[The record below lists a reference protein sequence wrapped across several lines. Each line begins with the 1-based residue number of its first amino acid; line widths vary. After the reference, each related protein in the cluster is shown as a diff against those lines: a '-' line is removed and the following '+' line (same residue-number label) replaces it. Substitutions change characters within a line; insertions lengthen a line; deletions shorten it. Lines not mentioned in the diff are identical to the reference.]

1 LESLDADKDIQIYL
15 ILFIITLTSNINLL
29 ISQEINFHTPID
41 APFDLSGTFGEF
53 RSRFHTG
60 IDFKSRGVQG
70 QKIFS
75 IEDGYVSRIEVN
87 NYGYGKVIYIDH
99 FNGFTSV
106 YAHLKNFSPEL
117 DKYIKSEL
125 YKSKRNSI
133 KKFPKK
139 NQLKISKGEVIG
151 YSGNTGR
158 SFGPHLHFEIRD
170 TKSQDAVNPLMFNY
184 TYKDDERPIIRGLY
198 VINEENSLVRS
209 LPERKKVRKVNDST
223 YTVDDFEYN
232 GKVGIGLD
240 IYDIQYKNLYN
251 QNGVYKVELFIDSI
265 LKYSYKMDK
274 IKFSENHYKKIMYDY
289 LSLVQRNKKVLKI
302 YSPRNSNLS
311 FLKNNRFN
319 GIINSDSLKDN
330 SLLIRV
336 SDWNGNSSSIK
347 FKIKVNDSIYS
358 KLSYN
363 GIEILTNQNY
373 TLNKNSS
380 IIEIDKNTFY
390 DDLLMNISYQSDT
403 LNLGKEKDP
412 FRSTIRIKLPHQ
424 ISDTL
429 KLRQSFIGK
438 IINGKISYIRSKK
451 NNSYINAS
459 ISSLGEYIISKDS
472 LKPEIKPVNFKSN
485 SNIKLKNTLKLRLKD
500 DLSGIKSYSS
510 SFNGNW
516 ALFEYE
522 PKSNMIF
529 HNLSDGIVKNGEN
542 ELIIRYEDGV
552 GNKGVYQ
559 TKVYY

>member
-1 LESLDADKDIQIYL
+1 MRLFLR
-15 ILFIITLTSNINLL
+15 ILFTTLFISNINFG
-29 ISQEINFHTPID
+29 ISQEIDFHTPID

-99 FNGFTSV
+99 LNGFTSV

-117 DKYIKSEL
+117 DEYVKSEL

-139 NQLKISKGEVIG
+139 NQLRINKGEVIG

-170 TKSQDAVNPLMFNY
+170 TKSQDAINPLMFNY

-198 VINEENSLVRS
+198 IINENNSLVRNS
-209 LPERKKVRKVNDST
+209 PIRKKVKKINDST

-232 GKVGIGLD
+232 GKIGIGLD

-251 QNGVYKVELFIDSI
+251 QNGVYKIELFIDST

-289 LSLVQRNKKVLKI
+289 LSLAQKNKKVLKI
-302 YSPRNSNLS
+302 YTPRNSDLS
-311 FLKNNRFN
+311 FLKNNKFN
-319 GIINSDSLKDN
+319 GIINSDSIRNN
-330 SLLIRV
+330 SLLVRV

-347 FKIKVNDSIYS
+347 FNIKANDSIS
-358 KLSYN
+358 RRSSYN

-380 IIEIDKNTFY
+380 IIEIGKNTFY

-412 FRSTIRIKLPHQ
+412 FRSSIRIKLPHK

-429 KLRQSFIGK
+429 ELRQSFVGK
-438 IINGKISYIRSKK
+438 IINRKISYISSKK
-451 NNSYINAS
+451 NKSYIYAS
-459 ISSLGEYIISKDS
+459 TSSLGEYIISKDT
-472 LKPEIKPVNFKSN
+472 LKPDIKPINFTNK
-485 SNIKLKNTLKLRLKD
+485 SNIKVKNTLKLRLKD
-500 DLSGIKSYSS
+500 DLSGIKNYSS
-510 SFNGNW
+510 YFNGNW

-529 HNLSDGIVKNGEN
+529 HNLSDGIIKDGEN
-542 ELIIRYEDGV
+542 ELIIKYEDGV

-559 TKVYY
+559 AKVYY

>member
-1 LESLDADKDIQIYL
+1 MRLFLR
-15 ILFIITLTSNINLL
+15 ILFTTLFISNINFG
-29 ISQEINFHTPID
+29 ISQEIDFHTPID

-75 IEDGYVSRIEVN
+75 IEDGYISRIEVN

-99 FNGFTSV
+99 LNGFTSV
-106 YAHLKNFSPEL
+106 YAHLKNFNSEL
-117 DKYIKSEL
+117 DEYIKSEL

-133 KKFPKK
+133 KKFPKT
-139 NQLKISKGEVIG
+139 NQLRINKGEVIG

-170 TKSQDAVNPLMFNY
+170 TKSQDAINPLMFNY

-198 VINEENSLVRS
+198 IINENNSLVRNS
-209 LPERKKVRKVNDST
+209 PIRKKVKKINDST

-232 GKVGIGLD
+232 GKIGIGLD

-289 LSLVQRNKKVLKI
+289 LSLAQKNKKVLKI
-302 YSPRNSNLS
+302 YTPRNSDLS
-311 FLKNNRFN
+311 FLKNNKFN
-319 GIINSDSLKDN
+319 GIINSDSIRNN
-330 SLLIRV
+330 SLLVRV

-347 FKIKVNDSIYS
+347 FNLKANDSIS
-358 KLSYN
+358 RRSSYN

-380 IIEIDKNTFY
+380 IIEIGKNTFY

-412 FRSTIRIKLPHQ
+412 FRSSIRIKLPHK

-429 KLRQSFIGK
+429 ELRQSFVGK
-438 IINGKISYIRSKK
+438 IINGKISYISSKK
-451 NNSYINAS
+451 NKSYIYANT
-459 ISSLGEYIISKDS
+459 SSLGEYIISKDT
-472 LKPEIKPVNFKSN
+472 LKPDIKSLNFKNN
-485 SNIKLKNTLKLRLKD
+485 SNIKVKNTLKLRLKD
-500 DLSGIKSYSS
+500 DLSGIKNYSS
-510 SFNGNW
+510 YFNGNW

-529 HNLSDGIVKNGEN
+529 HNLSDGIIKDGEN
-542 ELIIRYEDGV
+542 KLIIKYEDGV

>member
-1 LESLDADKDIQIYL
+1 MRLFLR
-15 ILFIITLTSNINLL
+15 ILFTTLFISNINFG
-29 ISQEINFHTPID
+29 ISQEIDFHTPID

-99 FNGFTSV
+99 LNGFTSV
-106 YAHLKNFSPEL
+106 YAHLKNFSPDL
-117 DKYIKSEL
+117 DEYIKSEL

-133 KKFPKK
+133 KKFPKT
-139 NQLKISKGEVIG
+139 NQLRISKGEVIG

-170 TKSQDAVNPLMFNY
+170 TKSQDAINPLMFNY

-198 VINEENSLVRS
+198 IINENNSLVRNS
-209 LPERKKVRKVNDST
+209 PIRKKVKKINDST

-232 GKVGIGLD
+232 GKIGIGLD

-289 LSLVQRNKKVLKI
+289 LSLAQKNKKVLKI
-302 YSPRNSNLS
+302 YTPRNSDLS
-311 FLKNNRFN
+311 FLKNNKFN
-319 GIINSDSLKDN
+319 GIINSDSIRNN
-330 SLLIRV
+330 SLLVRV

-347 FKIKVNDSIYS
+347 FNLKANDSIS
-358 KLSYN
+358 RRSSYN

-380 IIEIDKNTFY
+380 IIEIGKNTFY

-412 FRSTIRIKLPHQ
+412 FRSSIRIKLPHK

-429 KLRQSFIGK
+429 ELRQSFVGK
-438 IINGKISYIRSKK
+438 IINGKISYISSKK
-451 NNSYINAS
+451 NKSYIYAS
-459 ISSLGEYIISKDS
+459 TSSLGEYIISKDT
-472 LKPEIKPVNFKSN
+472 LKPDIKPVNFKNN
-485 SNIKLKNTLKLRLKD
+485 SNIKVNNTLKLRLKD
-500 DLSGIKSYSS
+500 DLSGIKNYSS
-510 SFNGNW
+510 YFNGIW

-522 PKSNMIF
+522 PKSNIIF
-529 HNLSDGIVKNGEN
+529 HNLSDGIIKDGEN
-542 ELIIRYEDGV
+542 ELIIKYEDGV

>member
-1 LESLDADKDIQIYL
+1 MRLFLR
-15 ILFIITLTSNINLL
+15 ILFTTLFISNINFG
-29 ISQEINFHTPID
+29 ISQEIDFHTPID

-99 FNGFTSV
+99 LNGFTSV
-106 YAHLKNFSPEL
+106 YAHLKNFNSEL
-117 DKYIKSEL
+117 DEYIKSEL

-133 KKFPKK
+133 KKFPKT
-139 NQLKISKGEVIG
+139 NQLRINKGEVIG

-170 TKSQDAVNPLMFNY
+170 TKSQDAINPLMFNY
-184 TYKDDERPIIRGLY
+184 SYKDDERPIIRGLY
-198 VINEENSLVRS
+198 IINENNSLVRNS
-209 LPERKKVRKVNDST
+209 PIRKKVKKINDST

-232 GKVGIGLD
+232 GKIGIGLD

-289 LSLVQRNKKVLKI
+289 LSLARKNRKVLKI
-302 YSPRNSNLS
+302 YTPRNSDLS
-311 FLKNNRFN
+311 FLKNNKFN
-319 GIINSDSLKDN
+319 GIINSDSIRDN
-330 SLLIRV
+330 SLLVRV

-347 FKIKVNDSIYS
+347 FNLKANDSIS
-358 KLSYN
+358 RRSSYN

-380 IIEIDKNTFY
+380 IIEIGKNTFY

-412 FRSTIRIKLPHQ
+412 FRSSIRIKLPHK

-429 KLRQSFIGK
+429 ELRQSFVGK
-438 IINGKISYIRSKK
+438 IINGKISYISSKK
-451 NNSYINAS
+451 NKSYIYANT
-459 ISSLGEYIISKDS
+459 SSLGEYIISKDT
-472 LKPEIKPVNFKSN
+472 LKPDIKAINFKNN
-485 SNIKLKNTLKLRLKD
+485 SNIKVKNILKLRLKD
-500 DLSGIKSYSS
+500 DLSGIKNYSS
-510 SFNGNW
+510 YFNGNW

-529 HNLSDGIVKNGEN
+529 HNLSDGIIKDGEN
-542 ELIIRYEDGV
+542 ELIIKYEDGV

-559 TKVYY
+559 AKVYY

>member
-1 LESLDADKDIQIYL
+1 MRLFLR
-15 ILFIITLTSNINLL
+15 ILFTTLFISNINFG
-29 ISQEINFHTPID
+29 ISQEIDFHTPID

-99 FNGFTSV
+99 LNGFTSV

-117 DKYIKSEL
+117 DEYVKSEL

-139 NQLKISKGEVIG
+139 NQLRINKGEVIG

-170 TKSQDAVNPLMFNY
+170 TKSQDAINPLMFNY
-184 TYKDDERPIIRGLY
+184 SYKDDERPIIRGLY
-198 VINEENSLVRS
+198 IINENNSLVRNS
-209 LPERKKVRKVNDST
+209 PIRKKVKKINDST

-232 GKVGIGLD
+232 GKIGIGLD

-251 QNGVYKVELFIDSI
+251 QNGVYKVELFIDST

-289 LSLVQRNKKVLKI
+289 LSLARKNRKVLKI
-302 YSPRNSNLS
+302 YTPRNSDLS
-311 FLKNNRFN
+311 FLKNNKFN
-319 GIINSDSLKDN
+319 GIINSDSIRNN
-330 SLLIRV
+330 SLLVRV

-347 FKIKVNDSIYS
+347 FNIKANDSIS
-358 KLSYN
+358 RRSSYN

-380 IIEIDKNTFY
+380 IIEIGKNTFY

-412 FRSTIRIKLPHQ
+412 FRSSIRIKLPHK

-429 KLRQSFIGK
+429 ELRQSFVGK
-438 IINGKISYIRSKK
+438 IINRKISYISSKK
-451 NNSYINAS
+451 NKSYIYAS
-459 ISSLGEYIISKDS
+459 TSSLGEYIISKDT
-472 LKPEIKPVNFKSN
+472 LKPDIKPINFTNK
-485 SNIKLKNTLKLRLKD
+485 SNIKVKNTLKLRLKD
-500 DLSGIKSYSS
+500 DLSGIKNYSS
-510 SFNGNW
+510 YFNGNW

-529 HNLSDGIVKNGEN
+529 HNLSDGIIKDGEN
-542 ELIIRYEDGV
+542 ELIIKYEDGV

-559 TKVYY
+559 AKVYY

>member
-1 LESLDADKDIQIYL
+1 MRLFLR
-15 ILFIITLTSNINLL
+15 ILFTTLFISNINFG
-29 ISQEINFHTPID
+29 ISQEIDFHTPID

-99 FNGFTSV
+99 LNGFTSV
-106 YAHLKNFSPEL
+106 YAHLKNFNPEL
-117 DKYIKSEL
+117 DEYIKSEL

-133 KKFPKK
+133 KKFPKT
-139 NQLKISKGEVIG
+139 NQLRINKGEVIG

-170 TKSQDAVNPLMFNY
+170 TKSQDAINPLMFNY

-198 VINEENSLVRS
+198 IINENNSLVRNS
-209 LPERKKVRKVNDST
+209 PIRKKVKKINDST

-232 GKVGIGLD
+232 GKIGIGLD

-289 LSLVQRNKKVLKI
+289 LSLARKNKKVLKI
-302 YSPRNSNLS
+302 YTPRNSDLS
-311 FLKNNRFN
+311 FLKNNKFN
-319 GIINSDSLKDN
+319 GIINSDSIRDN
-330 SLLIRV
+330 SLLVRV

-347 FKIKVNDSIYS
+347 FNLKANDSIS
-358 KLSYN
+358 RRSSYN

-380 IIEIDKNTFY
+380 IIEIGKNTFY

-412 FRSTIRIKLPHQ
+412 FRSSIRIKLPHK

-429 KLRQSFIGK
+429 ELRQSFVGK
-438 IINGKISYIRSKK
+438 IINGKISYISSKK
-451 NNSYINAS
+451 NKSYIYANT
-459 ISSLGEYIISKDS
+459 SSLGEYIISKDT
-472 LKPEIKPVNFKSN
+472 LKPDIKPINFKNN
-485 SNIKLKNTLKLRLKD
+485 SNIKVKNTLKLRLKD
-500 DLSGIKSYSS
+500 DLSGIKNYSS
-510 SFNGNW
+510 YFNGNW

-529 HNLSDGIVKNGEN
+529 HNLSDGIIKDGEN
-542 ELIIRYEDGV
+542 ELIIKYEDGV

>member
-1 LESLDADKDIQIYL
+1 MRLFLR
-15 ILFIITLTSNINLL
+15 ILFTTLFISNINFG
-29 ISQEINFHTPID
+29 ISQEIDFHTPID

-99 FNGFTSV
+99 LNGFTSV

-117 DKYIKSEL
+117 DEYVKSEL

-139 NQLKISKGEVIG
+139 NQLRINKGEVIG

-170 TKSQDAVNPLMFNY
+170 TKSQDAINPLMFNY
-184 TYKDDERPIIRGLY
+184 SYKDDERPIIRGLY
-198 VINEENSLVRS
+198 IINENNSLVRNS
-209 LPERKKVRKVNDST
+209 PIRKKVKKINDST

-232 GKVGIGLD
+232 GKIGIGLD

-251 QNGVYKVELFIDSI
+251 QNGVYKVELFIDST

-289 LSLVQRNKKVLKI
+289 LSLAQKNKKVLKI
-302 YSPRNSNLS
+302 YTPRNSDLS
-311 FLKNNRFN
+311 FLKNNKFN
-319 GIINSDSLKDN
+319 GIINSDSIRNN
-330 SLLIRV
+330 SLLVRV

-347 FKIKVNDSIYS
+347 FNIKANDSIS
-358 KLSYN
+358 RRSSYN

-380 IIEIDKNTFY
+380 IIEIGKNTFY

-412 FRSTIRIKLPHQ
+412 FRSSITIKLPHK

-429 KLRQSFIGK
+429 ELRQSFVGK
-438 IINGKISYIRSKK
+438 IINRKISYISSKK
-451 NNSYINAS
+451 NKSYIYAS
-459 ISSLGEYIISKDS
+459 TSSLGEYIISKDT
-472 LKPEIKPVNFKSN
+472 LKPDIKPINFTKK
-485 SNIKLKNTLKLRLKD
+485 SNIKVKNTLKLRLKD
-500 DLSGIKSYSS
+500 DLSGIKNYSS
-510 SFNGNW
+510 YFNGNW

-529 HNLSDGIVKNGEN
+529 HNLSDGIIKDGEN
-542 ELIIRYEDGV
+542 ELIIKYEDGV

-559 TKVYY
+559 VKVYY

>member
-1 LESLDADKDIQIYL
+1 MRLFLR
-15 ILFIITLTSNINLL
+15 ILFTTLFISNINFG
-29 ISQEINFHTPID
+29 ISQEIDFHTPID

-99 FNGFTSV
+99 LNGFTSV
-106 YAHLKNFSPEL
+106 YAHLKNFNPEL
-117 DKYIKSEL
+117 DEYIKSEL

-133 KKFPKK
+133 KKFPKT
-139 NQLKISKGEVIG
+139 NQLRINKGEVIG

-170 TKSQDAVNPLMFNY
+170 TKSQDAINPLMFNY
-184 TYKDDERPIIRGLY
+184 SYKDDERPIIRGLY
-198 VINEENSLVRS
+198 IINENNSLVRNS
-209 LPERKKVRKVNDST
+209 PIRKKVKKINDST

-232 GKVGIGLD
+232 GKIGIGLD

-289 LSLVQRNKKVLKI
+289 LSLAQKNKKVLKI
-302 YSPRNSNLS
+302 YTPRNSDLS
-311 FLKNNRFN
+311 FLKNNKFN
-319 GIINSDSLKDN
+319 GIINSDSIRDN
-330 SLLIRV
+330 SLLVRV

-347 FKIKVNDSIYS
+347 FNLKANDSIS
-358 KLSYN
+358 RRSSYN

-380 IIEIDKNTFY
+380 IIEIGKNTFY

-412 FRSTIRIKLPHQ
+412 FRSSIRIKLPHK

-429 KLRQSFIGK
+429 ELRQSFIGK
-438 IINGKISYIRSKK
+438 IINGKISYISSKK
-451 NNSYINAS
+451 NKSYIYANT
-459 ISSLGEYIISKDS
+459 SSLGEYIISKDT
-472 LKPEIKPVNFKSN
+472 LKPDIKAINFKNN
-485 SNIKLKNTLKLRLKD
+485 SNIKVKNILKLRLKD
-500 DLSGIKSYSS
+500 DLSGIKNYSS
-510 SFNGNW
+510 YFNGNW

-529 HNLSDGIVKNGEN
+529 HNLSDGIIKDGEN
-542 ELIIRYEDGV
+542 ELIIKYEDGV

>member
-1 LESLDADKDIQIYL
+1 MRLFLRILYTT
-15 ILFIITLTSNINLL
+15 LFISNINFG
-29 ISQEINFHTPID
+29 ISQEIDFHTPID

-99 FNGFTSV
+99 LNGFTSV
-106 YAHLKNFSPEL
+106 YAHLKNFNPEL
-117 DKYIKSEL
+117 DEYIKSEL
-125 YKSKRNSI
+125 YKAKKNSI

-139 NQLKISKGEVIG
+139 NQLRISKGEVIG

-170 TKSQDAVNPLMFNY
+170 TKSQDAINPLMFNY

-198 VINEENSLVRS
+198 LINEDNSLIRS
-209 LPERKKVRKVNDST
+209 LPIRKKVRKVNDST

-232 GKVGIGLD
+232 GKVGVGLD

-289 LSLVQRNKKVLKI
+289 ISLVESNKKVLKI

-311 FLKNNRFN
+311 FLKNNKFN
-319 GIINSDSLKDN
+319 GIINSDSFKNN
-330 SLLIRV
+330 SLHVRV

-347 FKIKVNDSIYS
+347 FKIKANDSIS
-358 KLSYN
+358 SRQSYN
-363 GIEILTNQNY
+363 GIEILTDQKY

-390 DDLLMNISYQSDT
+390 NDLLMNVSYQSGI

-412 FRSTIRIKLPHQ
+412 FRSSIKIKLPHK

-429 KLRQSFIGK
+429 ELRQSFVGK
-438 IINGKISYIRSKK
+438 IINGKISYINSKK
-451 NNSYINAS
+451 SNTYIYAS
-459 ISSLGEYIISKDS
+459 ISSLGEYVISKDS
-472 LKPEIKPVNFKSN
+472 LKPEIKPINFKSN
-485 SNIKLKNTLKLRLKD
+485 SNIKLKNTLRLRLKD
-500 DLSGIKSYSS
+500 DLSGIKKYSS
-510 SFNGNW
+510 YFNGNW

-529 HNLSDGIVKNGEN
+529 HNLSDGIIKNGEN
-542 ELIIRYEDGV
+542 ELIIKYEDGV

>member
-1 LESLDADKDIQIYL
+1 MRLFLR
-15 ILFIITLTSNINLL
+15 ILFTTLFISNINFG
-29 ISQEINFHTPID
+29 ISQEIDFHTPID

-99 FNGFTSV
+99 LNGFTSV
-106 YAHLKNFSPEL
+106 YAHLKNFNSEL
-117 DKYIKSEL
+117 DEYIKSEL

-133 KKFPKK
+133 KKFPKT
-139 NQLKISKGEVIG
+139 NQLRINKGEVIG

-170 TKSQDAVNPLMFNY
+170 TKSQDAINPLMFNY

-198 VINEENSLVRS
+198 IINENNSLVRNS
-209 LPERKKVRKVNDST
+209 PIRKKVKKINDST

-232 GKVGIGLD
+232 GKIGIGLD

-289 LSLVQRNKKVLKI
+289 LSLARKNKKVLKI
-302 YSPRNSNLS
+302 YTPRNSDLS
-311 FLKNNRFN
+311 FLKNNKFN
-319 GIINSDSLKDN
+319 GIINSDSIRDN
-330 SLLIRV
+330 SLLVRV

-347 FKIKVNDSIYS
+347 FNLKANDSIS
-358 KLSYN
+358 RRSSYN

-380 IIEIDKNTFY
+380 IIEIGKNTFY

-412 FRSTIRIKLPHQ
+412 FRSSIRIKLPHK

-429 KLRQSFIGK
+429 ELRQSFVGK
-438 IINGKISYIRSKK
+438 IINGKISYISSKK
-451 NNSYINAS
+451 NKSYIYANT
-459 ISSLGEYIISKDS
+459 SSLGEYIISKDT
-472 LKPEIKPVNFKSN
+472 LKPDIKAVNFKNN
-485 SNIKLKNTLKLRLKD
+485 SNIKVKNILKLRLKD
-500 DLSGIKSYSS
+500 DLSGIKNYSS
-510 SFNGNW
+510 YFNGNW

-529 HNLSDGIVKNGEN
+529 HNLSDGIIKDGEN
-542 ELIIRYEDGV
+542 KLIIKYEDGV

>member
-1 LESLDADKDIQIYL
+1 MRLFLR
-15 ILFIITLTSNINLL
+15 ILFTTLFISNINFG
-29 ISQEINFHTPID
+29 ISQEIDFHTPID

-75 IEDGYVSRIEVN
+75 IEDGYISRIEVN

-99 FNGFTSV
+99 LNGFTSV
-106 YAHLKNFSPEL
+106 YAHLKNFNPEL
-117 DKYIKSEL
+117 DEYIKSEL

-133 KKFPKK
+133 KKFPKT
-139 NQLKISKGEVIG
+139 NQLRINKGEVIG

-170 TKSQDAVNPLMFNY
+170 TKSQDAINPLMFNY
-184 TYKDDERPIIRGLY
+184 SYKDDERPIIRGLY
-198 VINEENSLVRS
+198 IINENNSLVRNS
-209 LPERKKVRKVNDST
+209 PIRKKVKKINDST

-232 GKVGIGLD
+232 GKIGIGLD

-289 LSLVQRNKKVLKI
+289 LSLARKNKKVLKI
-302 YSPRNSNLS
+302 YTPRNSDLS
-311 FLKNNRFN
+311 FLKNNKFN
-319 GIINSDSLKDN
+319 GIINSDSIRDN
-330 SLLIRV
+330 SLLVRV

-347 FKIKVNDSIYS
+347 FNLKANDSIS
-358 KLSYN
+358 KRSSYN

-380 IIEIDKNTFY
+380 IIEIGKNTFY

-412 FRSTIRIKLPHQ
+412 FRSSIRIKLPHK

-429 KLRQSFIGK
+429 ELRQSFVGK
-438 IINGKISYIRSKK
+438 IINGKISYISSKK
-451 NNSYINAS
+451 NKSYIYANT
-459 ISSLGEYIISKDS
+459 SSLGEYIISKDT
-472 LKPEIKPVNFKSN
+472 LKPDIKPINFKNN
-485 SNIKLKNTLKLRLKD
+485 SNIKVKNTLKLRLKD
-500 DLSGIKSYSS
+500 DLSGIKNYSS
-510 SFNGNW
+510 YFNGNW

-529 HNLSDGIVKNGEN
+529 HNLSDGIIKDGEN
-542 ELIIRYEDGV
+542 KLIIKYEDGV

>member
-1 LESLDADKDIQIYL
+1 MRLFLRILYTT
-15 ILFIITLTSNINLL
+15 LFISNINFG
-29 ISQEINFHTPID
+29 ISQEIDFHTPID

-99 FNGFTSV
+99 LNGFTSV

-117 DKYIKSEL
+117 DEYIKSEL
-125 YKSKRNSI
+125 YKAKKNSI

-139 NQLKISKGEVIG
+139 NQLRISKGEVIG

-170 TKSQDAVNPLMFNY
+170 TKSQDAINPLMFNY

-198 VINEENSLVRS
+198 LINEDNSLIRS
-209 LPERKKVRKVNDST
+209 LPIRKKVRKVNDST

-289 LSLVQRNKKVLKI
+289 ISLVESNKKVLKI

-311 FLKNNRFN
+311 FLKNNKFN
-319 GIINSDSLKDN
+319 GIINSDSFKNN
-330 SLLIRV
+330 SLHVRV

-347 FKIKVNDSIYS
+347 FKIKANDSIS
-358 KLSYN
+358 SRQSYN
-363 GIEILTNQNY
+363 GIEILTDQKY

-390 DDLLMNISYQSDT
+390 DDLLMNVSYQSGI

-412 FRSTIRIKLPHQ
+412 FRSSIKIKLPHK

-429 KLRQSFIGK
+429 QLRQSFVGK
-438 IINGKISYIRSKK
+438 IINGKTSYISSKK
-451 NNSYINAS
+451 SNSYIYAS
-459 ISSLGEYIISKDS
+459 ISSLGEYVISKDS
-472 LKPEIKPVNFKSN
+472 LKPEIKPINFKSN
-485 SNIKLKNTLKLRLKD
+485 SNIKLKNTLRLRLKD
-500 DLSGIKSYSS
+500 DLSGIKKYSS
-510 SFNGNW
+510 YFNGNW

-529 HNLSDGIVKNGEN
+529 HNLSDGIIKNGEN
-542 ELIIRYEDGV
+542 ELIIKYEDGV

>member
-1 LESLDADKDIQIYL
+1 MRLFLR
-15 ILFIITLTSNINLL
+15 ILFTTLFISNINFG
-29 ISQEINFHTPID
+29 ISQEIDFHTPID

-99 FNGFTSV
+99 LNGFTSV
-106 YAHLKNFSPEL
+106 YAHLKNFNPEL
-117 DKYIKSEL
+117 DEYIKSEL

-133 KKFPKK
+133 KKFPKT
-139 NQLKISKGEVIG
+139 NQLRINKGEVIG

-170 TKSQDAVNPLMFNY
+170 TKSQDAINPLMFNY
-184 TYKDDERPIIRGLY
+184 SYKDDERPIIRGLY
-198 VINEENSLVRS
+198 IINENNSLVRNS
-209 LPERKKVRKVNDST
+209 PIRKKVKKINDST

-232 GKVGIGLD
+232 GKIGIGLD

-289 LSLVQRNKKVLKI
+289 LSLAQKNKKVLKI
-302 YSPRNSNLS
+302 YTPRNSDLS
-311 FLKNNRFN
+311 FLKNNKFN
-319 GIINSDSLKDN
+319 GIINSDSIRNN
-330 SLLIRV
+330 SLLVRV

-347 FKIKVNDSIYS
+347 FNLKANDSIS
-358 KLSYN
+358 RRSSYN

-380 IIEIDKNTFY
+380 IIEIGKNTFY

-412 FRSTIRIKLPHQ
+412 FRSSIRIKLPHK

-429 KLRQSFIGK
+429 ELRQSFVGK
-438 IINGKISYIRSKK
+438 IINRKISYISSKK
-451 NNSYINAS
+451 NKSYIYAS
-459 ISSLGEYIISKDS
+459 TSSLGEYIISKDT
-472 LKPEIKPVNFKSN
+472 LKPDIKPINFTKK
-485 SNIKLKNTLKLRLKD
+485 SNIKVKNTLKLRLKD
-500 DLSGIKSYSS
+500 DLSGIKNYSS
-510 SFNGNW
+510 YFNGNW

-529 HNLSDGIVKNGEN
+529 HNLSDGIIKDGEN
-542 ELIIRYEDGV
+542 ELIIKYEDGV

-559 TKVYY
+559 AKVYY

>member
-1 LESLDADKDIQIYL
+1 MRLFLR
-15 ILFIITLTSNINLL
+15 ILFTTLFISNINFG
-29 ISQEINFHTPID
+29 ISQEIDFHTPID

-99 FNGFTSV
+99 LNGFTSV
-106 YAHLKNFSPEL
+106 YAHLKNFNPEL
-117 DKYIKSEL
+117 DEYIKSEL

-133 KKFPKK
+133 KKFPKT
-139 NQLKISKGEVIG
+139 NQLRINKGEVIG

-170 TKSQDAVNPLMFNY
+170 TKSQDAINPLMFNY

-198 VINEENSLVRS
+198 IINENNSLVRNS
-209 LPERKKVRKVNDST
+209 PIRKKVKKINDST

-232 GKVGIGLD
+232 GKIGIGLD

-289 LSLVQRNKKVLKI
+289 LSLAQKNKKVLKI
-302 YSPRNSNLS
+302 YTPRNSDLS
-311 FLKNNRFN
+311 FLKNNKFN
-319 GIINSDSLKDN
+319 GIINSDSIRNN
-330 SLLIRV
+330 SLLVRV

-347 FKIKVNDSIYS
+347 FNLKANDSIS
-358 KLSYN
+358 RRSSYN

-380 IIEIDKNTFY
+380 IIEIGKNTFY

-412 FRSTIRIKLPHQ
+412 FRSSIRIKLPHK

-429 KLRQSFIGK
+429 ELRQSFVGK
-438 IINGKISYIRSKK
+438 IINGKISYISSKK
-451 NNSYINAS
+451 NKSYIYANT
-459 ISSLGEYIISKDS
+459 SSLGEYIISKDT
-472 LKPEIKPVNFKSN
+472 LKPDIKAVNFKNN
-485 SNIKLKNTLKLRLKD
+485 SNIKVKNTLKLRLKD
-500 DLSGIKSYSS
+500 DLSGIKNYSS
-510 SFNGNW
+510 YFNGNW

-529 HNLSDGIVKNGEN
+529 HNLSDGIIKDGEN
-542 ELIIRYEDGV
+542 ELIIKYEDGV

>member
-1 LESLDADKDIQIYL
+1 MRLFLR
-15 ILFIITLTSNINLL
+15 ILFTTLFISNINFG
-29 ISQEINFHTPID
+29 ISQEIDFHTPID

-75 IEDGYVSRIEVN
+75 IEDGYISRIEVN

-99 FNGFTSV
+99 LNGFTSV
-106 YAHLKNFSPEL
+106 YAHLKNFNPEL
-117 DKYIKSEL
+117 DEYIKSEL

-133 KKFPKK
+133 KKFPKT
-139 NQLKISKGEVIG
+139 NQLRINKGEVIG

-170 TKSQDAVNPLMFNY
+170 TKSQDAINPLMFNY

-198 VINEENSLVRS
+198 IINENNSLVRNS
-209 LPERKKVRKVNDST
+209 PIRKKVKKINDST

-232 GKVGIGLD
+232 GKIGIGLD

-289 LSLVQRNKKVLKI
+289 LSLAQKNKKVLKI
-302 YSPRNSNLS
+302 YTPRNSDLS
-311 FLKNNRFN
+311 FLKNNKFN
-319 GIINSDSLKDN
+319 GIINSDSIRDN
-330 SLLIRV
+330 SLLVRV

-347 FKIKVNDSIYS
+347 FNLKANDSIS
-358 KLSYN
+358 RRSSYN

-380 IIEIDKNTFY
+380 IIEIGKNTFY

-403 LNLGKEKDP
+403 LNLGEEKDP
-412 FRSTIRIKLPHQ
+412 FRSSIRIKLPHKS
-424 ISDTL
+424 SDTL
-429 KLRQSFIGK
+429 ELRQSFVGK
-438 IINGKISYIRSKK
+438 IINGKISYISSKK
-451 NNSYINAS
+451 NKSYIYANT
-459 ISSLGEYIISKDS
+459 SSLGEYIISKDT
-472 LKPEIKPVNFKSN
+472 LKPDIKPINFKNN
-485 SNIKLKNTLKLRLKD
+485 SNIKVKNTLKLRLKD
-500 DLSGIKSYSS
+500 DLSGIKNYSS
-510 SFNGNW
+510 YFNGNW

-529 HNLSDGIVKNGEN
+529 HNLSDGIIKDGEN
-542 ELIIRYEDGV
+542 KLIIKYEDGV

>member
-1 LESLDADKDIQIYL
+1 MRLFLR
-15 ILFIITLTSNINLL
+15 ILFTTLFISNINFG
-29 ISQEINFHTPID
+29 ISQEIDFHTPID

-99 FNGFTSV
+99 LNGFTSV
-106 YAHLKNFSPEL
+106 YAHLKNFNPEL
-117 DKYIKSEL
+117 DEYIKSEL

-133 KKFPKK
+133 KKFPKT
-139 NQLKISKGEVIG
+139 NQLRINKGEVIG

-170 TKSQDAVNPLMFNY
+170 TKSQDAINPLMFNY

-198 VINEENSLVRS
+198 IINENNSLVRNS
-209 LPERKKVRKVNDST
+209 PIRKKVKKINDST

-232 GKVGIGLD
+232 RKIGIGLD

-274 IKFSENHYKKIMYDY
+274 IQFSENHYKKIMYDY
-289 LSLVQRNKKVLKI
+289 LSLAQKNKKVLKI
-302 YSPRNSNLS
+302 YTPRNSDLS
-311 FLKNNRFN
+311 FLKNNKFN
-319 GIINSDSLKDN
+319 GIINSDSIRDN
-330 SLLIRV
+330 SFLVRV

-347 FKIKVNDSIYS
+347 FNLKANDSIS
-358 KLSYN
+358 RRSSYN

-380 IIEIDKNTFY
+380 IIEIGKNTFY

-412 FRSTIRIKLPHQ
+412 FRSSIRIKLPHK

-429 KLRQSFIGK
+429 ELRQSFVGK
-438 IINGKISYIRSKK
+438 IINGKISYISSKK
-451 NNSYINAS
+451 NKSYIYANT
-459 ISSLGEYIISKDS
+459 SSLGEYIISKDT
-472 LKPEIKPVNFKSN
+472 LKPDIKPINFKNN
-485 SNIKLKNTLKLRLKD
+485 SNIKVKNTLKLRLKD
-500 DLSGIKSYSS
+500 DLSGIKNYSS
-510 SFNGNW
+510 YFNGNW

-529 HNLSDGIVKNGEN
+529 HNLSDGIIKDGEN
-542 ELIIRYEDGV
+542 KLIIKYEDGV

>member
-1 LESLDADKDIQIYL
+1 MRLFLR
-15 ILFIITLTSNINLL
+15 ILFTTLFISNINFG
-29 ISQEINFHTPID
+29 ISQEIDFHTPID

-99 FNGFTSV
+99 LNGFTSV

-117 DKYIKSEL
+117 DEYVKSEL

-139 NQLKISKGEVIG
+139 NQLRINKGEVIG

-170 TKSQDAVNPLMFNY
+170 TKSQDAINPLMFNY
-184 TYKDDERPIIRGLY
+184 SYKDDERPIIRGLY
-198 VINEENSLVRS
+198 IINENNSLVRNS
-209 LPERKKVRKVNDST
+209 PIRKKVKKINDST

-232 GKVGIGLD
+232 GKIGIGLD

-251 QNGVYKVELFIDSI
+251 QNGVYKIELFIDST

-289 LSLVQRNKKVLKI
+289 LSLAQKNKKVLKI
-302 YSPRNSNLS
+302 YTPRNSDLS
-311 FLKNNRFN
+311 FLKNNKFN
-319 GIINSDSLKDN
+319 GIINSDSIRNN
-330 SLLIRV
+330 SLLVRV

-347 FKIKVNDSIYS
+347 FNIKANDSIS
-358 KLSYN
+358 RRSSYN

-380 IIEIDKNTFY
+380 IIEIGKNTFY

-412 FRSTIRIKLPHQ
+412 FRSSIRIKLPHK

-429 KLRQSFIGK
+429 ELRQSFVGK
-438 IINGKISYIRSKK
+438 IINRKISYISSKK
-451 NNSYINAS
+451 NKSYIYAS
-459 ISSLGEYIISKDS
+459 TSSLGEYIISKDT
-472 LKPEIKPVNFKSN
+472 LKPDIKPINFKN
-485 SNIKLKNTLKLRLKD
+485 KSNIKVKNTLKLRLKD
-500 DLSGIKSYSS
+500 DLSGIKNYSS
-510 SFNGNW
+510 YFNGNW

-529 HNLSDGIVKNGEN
+529 HNLSDGIIKDGEN
-542 ELIIRYEDGV
+542 ELIIKYEDGV

-559 TKVYY
+559 AKVYY

>member
-1 LESLDADKDIQIYL
+1 MRLFLR
-15 ILFIITLTSNINLL
+15 ILFTTLFISNINFG
-29 ISQEINFHTPID
+29 ISQEIDFHTPID

-99 FNGFTSV
+99 LNGFTSV
-106 YAHLKNFSPEL
+106 YAHLKKFSPDL
-117 DKYIKSEL
+117 DEYIKSEL

-139 NQLKISKGEVIG
+139 NQLRISKGEVIG

-170 TKSQDAVNPLMFNY
+170 TKSQDAINPLMFNY

-198 VINEENSLVRS
+198 IINENNSLVRNS
-209 LPERKKVRKVNDST
+209 PIRKKVKKINDST

-251 QNGVYKVELFIDSI
+251 QNGVYRVELFIDSI

-289 LSLVQRNKKVLKI
+289 LSLTQKNKKVLKI
-302 YSPRNSNLS
+302 YTPRNSDLS
-311 FLKNNRFN
+311 FLKNNKFN
-319 GIINSDSLKDN
+319 GIINSDSIRDN
-330 SLLIRV
+330 SLLVRV

-347 FKIKVNDSIYS
+347 FNLKANDSIS
-358 KLSYN
+358 RRSSYN

-380 IIEIDKNTFY
+380 IIEIGKNTFY

-412 FRSTIRIKLPHQ
+412 FRSSIRIKLPHK

-429 KLRQSFIGK
+429 ELRQSFVGK
-438 IINGKISYIRSKK
+438 IINGKISYISSKK
-451 NNSYINAS
+451 NKSYIYAS
-459 ISSLGEYIISKDS
+459 TSSLGEYIISKDT
-472 LKPEIKPVNFKSN
+472 LKPDIKPVNFKNN
-485 SNIKLKNTLKLRLKD
+485 SNIKVNNTLKLRLKD
-500 DLSGIKSYSS
+500 DLSGIKNYSS
-510 SFNGNW
+510 YFNGIW

-522 PKSNMIF
+522 PKSNIIF
-529 HNLSDGIVKNGEN
+529 HNLSDGIIKDGEN
-542 ELIIRYEDGV
+542 ELIIKYEDGV

>member
-1 LESLDADKDIQIYL
+1 MRLFLRILYTT
-15 ILFIITLTSNINLL
+15 LFISNINFG
-29 ISQEINFHTPID
+29 ISQEIDFHTPID

-99 FNGFTSV
+99 LNGFTSV

-117 DKYIKSEL
+117 DEYIKSEL
-125 YKSKRNSI
+125 YKAKKNSI

-139 NQLKISKGEVIG
+139 NQLRISKGEVIG

-289 LSLVQRNKKVLKI
+289 LSLVQSNKKVLKI

>member
-1 LESLDADKDIQIYL
+1 MRLFLR
-15 ILFIITLTSNINLL
+15 ILFTTLFISNINFG
-29 ISQEINFHTPID
+29 ISQEIDFHTPID

-75 IEDGYVSRIEVN
+75 IEDGYISRIEVN

-99 FNGFTSV
+99 LNGFTSV
-106 YAHLKNFSPEL
+106 YAHLKNFNPEL
-117 DKYIKSEL
+117 DEYIKSEL

-133 KKFPKK
+133 KKFPKT
-139 NQLKISKGEVIG
+139 NQLRINKGEVIG

-170 TKSQDAVNPLMFNY
+170 TKSQDAINPLMFNY

-198 VINEENSLVRS
+198 IINENNSLVRNS
-209 LPERKKVRKVNDST
+209 PIRKKVKKINDST

-232 GKVGIGLD
+232 GKIGVGLD

-289 LSLVQRNKKVLKI
+289 LSLAQKNKKVLKI
-302 YSPRNSNLS
+302 YTPRNSDLS
-311 FLKNNRFN
+311 FLKNNKFN
-319 GIINSDSLKDN
+319 GIINSDSIRDN
-330 SLLIRV
+330 SLLVRV

-347 FKIKVNDSIYS
+347 FNLKANDSIS
-358 KLSYN
+358 RRSSYN

-380 IIEIDKNTFY
+380 IIEIGKNTFY

-403 LNLGKEKDP
+403 LNLGEEKDP
-412 FRSTIRIKLPHQ
+412 FRSSIRIKLPHK

-429 KLRQSFIGK
+429 ELRQSFVGK
-438 IINGKISYIRSKK
+438 IINGKISYISSKK
-451 NNSYINAS
+451 NKSYIYANT
-459 ISSLGEYIISKDS
+459 SSLGEYIISKDT
-472 LKPEIKPVNFKSN
+472 LKPDIKPINFKNN
-485 SNIKLKNTLKLRLKD
+485 SNIKVKNTLKLRLKD
-500 DLSGIKSYSS
+500 DLSGIKNYSS
-510 SFNGNW
+510 YFNGNW

-529 HNLSDGIVKNGEN
+529 HNLSDGIIKDGEN
-542 ELIIRYEDGV
+542 KLIIKYEDGV